1 MESESLLENNGFD
14 LTKDSMD
21 SSSDTNNKVKFNENN
36 NQQHIVPIGLLIV
49 LLTIYLGL
57 SGVQSCF
64 ANSSQNEDIL
74 KSLPNLMYNQVEINE
89 RQLILERFLEY
100 KDICRDLEIFTKE
113 INRTKPKV
121 PNKSAEIRKKETT
134 LKTEY
139 RDYSGSGS
147 GSRAVA
153 DGSGD
158 ECATTKSYSKKYKKP
173 KSKYYI
179 KLPNNP
185 KNGFHKHNKS
195 TKAKNARH
203 HDKKD
208 LNINKKNSSAEP
220 IIYLFALVF
229 IYLLLKAAS
238 DINQHYK
245 SENKND
251 KRFMRR
257 CSLQSYAQA
266 HRDRRSSKELAL
278 KTKQQQQHQR
288 TLASL
293 QRSIIAEQQKP
304 KPQQQQ
310 HFYHHHHHHIETS
323 SVQRTP
329 STPPTLSPA
338 PRSSHGNW
346 QLLRQHMTLSVDNSD
361 LIVTPLTKPE
371 FSSMMKRRRCSVPV
385 ALNYHRQTTKNSS
398 NPNPLGTL
406 TDPLIRRTSITMPLD
421 SLDPLA
427 ASDGTKRRVRM
438 INRH

>member
-21 SSSDTNNKVKFNENN
+21 SSSDTNDKVKFNENKNN

-158 ECATTKSYSKKYKKP
+158 ECATTKSY
-173 KSKYYI
+173 
-179 KLPNNP
+179 
-185 KNGFHKHNKS
+185 
-195 TKAKNARH
+195 TKNARH

-266 HRDRRSSKELAL
+266 HRDRRSSKGISS
-278 KTKQQQQHQR
+278 K
-288 TLASL
+288 SL
-293 QRSIIAEQQKP
+293 P
-304 KPQQQQ
+304 K
-310 HFYHHHHHHIETS
+310 F
-323 SVQRTP
+323 
-329 STPPTLSPA
+329 
-338 PRSSHGNW
+338 
-346 QLLRQHMTLSVDNSD
+346 
-361 LIVTPLTKPE
+361 
-371 FSSMMKRRRCSVPV
+371 
-385 ALNYHRQTTKNSS
+385 
-398 NPNPLGTL
+398 
-406 TDPLIRRTSITMPLD
+406 
-421 SLDPLA
+421 
-427 ASDGTKRRVRM
+427 
-438 INRH
+438 

>member
-158 ECATTKSYSKKYKKP
+158 ECATTKSY
-173 KSKYYI
+173 
-179 KLPNNP
+179 
-185 KNGFHKHNKS
+185 
-195 TKAKNARH
+195 TKNARH